1 MVTTSGKTTK
11 LQRWIDLVAALLT
24 RHGAVTL
31 EELRDLVPA
40 YGKSGSKPALRRMF
54 ERDKDELRALG
65 IPIEIHPL
73 EDTTGYR
80 LKPAEFYLPYL
91 ATVVDGKRR
100 APKHVD
106 RDGYKALQTLDFEPD
121 EVTALR
127 AAWER
132 LRTLGQA
139 ELFADGERG
148 LRKLAL
154 DIPEVSAEGRG
165 ERRRLPREGGDSFTP
180 LMEALSHRRRVT
192 FDYHAIGGDTH
203 TTRTVR
209 PYGLFFLSAHWYL
222 AAVEDDDP
230 KGRVKN
236 FRVSRIATVAV
247 AGTSQTKAHYTIP
260 KSFVLADHARDRK
273 PWELGDA
280 EAITVEVAFTG
291 TDGATI
297 AAARLG
303 AEVPKHAGRRRFSVR
318 RQDAFIRWLL
328 SFAGEAK
335 PLSPPGL
342 VKGWQEELALVA
354 ALYPEGRDG

>member
-1 MVTTSGKTTK
+1 MTTK

-24 RHGAVTL
+24 RHTSVTL

-40 YGKSGSKPALRRMF
+40 YGKSGSKTALRRMF

-65 IPIEIHPL
+65 IPIEIQPL

-91 ATVVDGKRR
+91 ATVVDGKKRSPR
-100 APKHVD
+100 HVD
-106 RDGYKALQTLDFEPD
+106 RDGYKALQTLDFDPD
-121 EVTALR
+121 EVAALR
-127 AAWER
+127 SAWER

-154 DIPEVSAEGRG
+154 DLPEVSAEGRG
-165 ERRRLPREGGDSFTP
+165 ERRRLPREGGDSFSP
-180 LMEALSHRRRVT
+180 LMDALSHRRQVT
-192 FDYHAIGGDTH
+192 FDYRAIGGDTH
-203 TTRTVR
+203 TTRTVH

-222 AAVEDDDP
+222 AAVEEGDAE
-230 KGRVKN
+230 GWVKN
-236 FRVSRIATVAV
+236 FRVSRIAKVVV

-260 KSFVLADHARDRK
+260 AAFSLADHARDRK
-273 PWELGDA
+273 PWELGDT

-291 TDGATI
+291 SDGATL

-303 AEVPKHAGRRRFSVR
+303 AEVPKYPERRRFSVR
-318 RQDAFIRWLL
+318 RQDAFVRWLL
-328 SFAGEAK
+328 SFVGEVR
-335 PLSPPGL
+335 PISPPA
-342 VKGWQEELALVA
+342 VVNVWNAELAVVA
-354 ALYPEGRDG
+354 SMYQGEGDE

>member
-1 MVTTSGKTTK
+1 MITK

-40 YGKSGSKPALRRMF
+40 YGKSGSKTALRRMF

-65 IPIEIHPL
+65 VPIEVQPL

-80 LKPAEFYLPYL
+80 LKPVEFYLPYL
-91 ATVVDGKRR
+91 ATVVDGKKR
-100 APKHVD
+100 APRHID
-106 RDGYKALQTLDFEPD
+106 RDGYKALQTLDFDPD
-121 EVTALR
+121 EVAALR

-154 DIPEVSAEGRG
+154 DLPELDAEERG
-165 ERRRLPREGGDSFTP
+165 ERRRLPREGGDSFAP
-180 LMEALSHRRRVT
+180 LMDALSHRRRVT
-192 FDYHAIGGDTH
+192 FEYHAIGGDTH

-222 AAVEDDDP
+222 AAVEEEDAS
-230 KGRVKN
+230 GRVKN
-236 FRVSRIATVAV
+236 FRVSRIAKVTT
-247 AGTSQTKAHYTIP
+247 AGTSQMKAHYTIP
-260 KSFVLADHARDRK
+260 TSFSLADHARDRK
-273 PWELGDA
+273 PWELGDT

-291 TDGATI
+291 SDGATL

-303 AEVPKHAGRRRFSVR
+303 AEVPKHPDRRRFSVR
-318 RQDAFIRWLL
+318 RQDAFVRWLL
-328 SFAGEAK
+328 SFAGEAR
-335 PLSPPGL
+335 PLSPPP
-342 VKGWQEELALVA
+342 VVEAWRAELAAVA
-354 ALYPEGRDG
+354 AIYPEGHDG

>member
-1 MVTTSGKTTK
+1 MTTK

-40 YGKSGSKPALRRMF
+40 FGKSGSKIALRRMF

-100 APKHVD
+100 APRHVD
-106 RDGYKALQTLDFEPD
+106 RDGYKALQTLDFDPD
-121 EVTALR
+121 EVAALR
-127 AAWER
+127 SGWER
-132 LRTLGQA
+132 LRILGQA

-154 DIPEVSAEGRG
+154 DLPEVSGMERG
-165 ERRRLPREGGDSFTP
+165 ERRRSPRDGGDPFRP
-180 LMEALSHRRRVT
+180 LMDALSHRRAVT

-222 AAVEDDDP
+222 AAVEEGD
-230 KGRVKN
+230 GAARVKN
-236 FRVSRIATVAV
+236 FRVSRIAKLVT
-247 AGTSQTKAHYTIP
+247 AGTSQAKAHYSIP
-260 KSFVLADHARDRK
+260 KSFSLADHARDRK
-273 PWELGDA
+273 PWELGDT
-280 EAITVEVAFTG
+280 EAIAVEVAFTG
-291 TDGATI
+291 TDGATL

-303 AEVPKHAGRRRFSVR
+303 AEVPKYPERRRFSVR
-318 RQDAFIRWLL
+318 RQDAFVRWLL
-328 SFAGEAK
+328 SFVGEAR
-335 PLSPPGL
+335 PLSPPPL
-342 VKGWQEELALVA
+342 VQVWKEELALVA
-354 ALYPEGRDG
+354 ALYPEGQDG